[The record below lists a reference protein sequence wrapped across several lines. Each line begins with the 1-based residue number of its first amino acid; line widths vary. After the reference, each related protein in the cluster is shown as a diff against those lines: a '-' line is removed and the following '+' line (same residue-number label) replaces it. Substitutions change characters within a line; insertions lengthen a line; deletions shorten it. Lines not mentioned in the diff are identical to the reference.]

1 MLHMHSN
8 LRVFFTEFS
17 STQCLW
23 ISWMN
28 REIEARQR
36 NYATVNLFFVRKF
49 SSENDQV
56 SPSRWSALDKING
69 GLSCR
74 AVVSEGRLRQSN
86 LSNLSY
92 IYYRTEYG
100 ISRLVAQADAD
111 NRFKLTP
118 RRWIRQCGGRSF
130 LITRWE
136 LCLPWSNRCSI
147 NISSNFF
154 FFFFNNSTNSPI
166 QYRPHIH
173 NCVLYFQYIVNWSKI
188 AETICSFDRISHYW
202 LRQNEETRNNFEY
215 ITASTRLIFD
225 KQIACRGINEIIW
238 KKLGIHKTSL

>member
-1 MLHMHSN
+1 
-8 LRVFFTEFS
+8 
-17 STQCLW
+17 
-23 ISWMN
+23 MN

-56 SPSRWSALDKING
+56 SSSRWSTLDKIND

-92 IYYRTEYG
+92 IYYRTGYG
-100 ISRLVAQADAD
+100 ISRSVAQADAD
-111 NRFKLTP
+111 NRFKLTL
-118 RRWIRQCGGRSF
+118 RRWIRLCGERSF

-136 LCLPWSNRCSI
+136 LCLPWSNRWGI

-154 FFFFNNSTNSPI
+154 FNNSTISPI
-166 QYRPHIH
+166 QYRPHIY
-173 NCVLYFQYIVNWSKI
+173 NTTASFISNKLLIGPKI
-188 AETICSFDRISHYW
+188 AGTVCSFDRISYRW
-202 LRQNEETRNNFEY
+202 L
-215 ITASTRLIFD
+215 
-225 KQIACRGINEIIW
+225 
-238 KKLGIHKTSL
+238 KKWRDAQ

>member
-1 MLHMHSN
+1 
-8 LRVFFTEFS
+8 
-17 STQCLW
+17 
-23 ISWMN
+23 MN

-36 NYATVNLFFVRKF
+36 NYATVNLFSVRKF

-56 SPSRWSALDKING
+56 SHSRWSTLDKING
-69 GLSCR
+69 GPSCR

-92 IYYRTEYG
+92 IYYRTGYG
-100 ISRLVAQADAD
+100 ISRSVAQTDAD

-118 RRWIRQCGGRSF
+118 RRWIRGERSF

-154 FFFFNNSTNSPI
+154 FLITQPTFPSAFTFTNKFLIDQKLQEQFVPSI
-166 QYRPHIH
+166 VFHI
-173 NCVLYFQYIVNWSKI
+173 VDYGKMKRR
-188 AETICSFDRISHYW
+188 A
-202 LRQNEETRNNFEY
+202 
-215 ITASTRLIFD
+215 
-225 KQIACRGINEIIW
+225 II
-238 KKLGIHKTSL
+238 LNIILQQAQD